1 MYLQNSEPEVGIEIL
16 MERMKKLKESQ
27 EEEPTEEERR
37 KRFEK
42 VEFQSAECR
51 FALQNKII
59 NNPPTF
65 PLGLVYELASVRKC
79 NIVRLKF

>member
-1 MYLQNSEPEVGIEIL
+1 MNILFLYLQNSEPEVGIEIL

-51 FALQNKII
+51 FELQNKII
-59 NNPPTF
+59 NNKS
-65 PLGLVYELASVRKC
+65 EAKRS
-79 NIVRLKF
+79 

>member
-1 MYLQNSEPEVGIEIL
+1 MNILFLYLQNSEPEVGIEIL

-51 FALQNKII
+51 FELQNKII
-59 NNPPTF
+59 NNPSTLNF
-65 PLGLVYELASVRKC
+65 L
-79 NIVRLKF
+79 

>member
-1 MYLQNSEPEVGIEIL
+1 MNILFLYLQNSEPEVGIEIL

-51 FALQNKII
+51 FELQNKII
-59 NNPPTF
+59 SNPPTLNF
-65 PLGLVYELASVRKC
+65 L
-79 NIVRLKF
+79 

>member
-1 MYLQNSEPEVGIEIL
+1 

-42 VEFQSAECR
+42 VETQSAECKNL
-51 FALQNKII
+51 LQ
-59 NNPPTF
+59 
-65 PLGLVYELASVRKC
+65 YASV
-79 NIVRLKF
+79 NH

>member
-1 MYLQNSEPEVGIEIL
+1 MNILFLYLQNSEPEVGIEIL

-51 FALQNKII
+51 FELQNKII
-59 NNPPTF
+59 NNSPTLNF
-65 PLGLVYELASVRKC
+65 L
-79 NIVRLKF
+79 

>member
-1 MYLQNSEPEVGIEIL
+1 M

-51 FALQNKII
+51 FELQNKII
-59 NNPPTF
+59 NNPTH
-65 PLGLVYELASVRKC
+65 LSCRIGV
-79 NIVRLKF
+79 

>member
-1 MYLQNSEPEVGIEIL
+1 MNILFLYLQNSEPEVGIEIL

-51 FALQNKII
+51 FELQNKI
-59 NNPPTF
+59 N
-65 PLGLVYELASVRKC
+65 
-79 NIVRLKF
+79 

>member
-1 MYLQNSEPEVGIEIL
+1 MNILFLYLQNSEPEVGIEIL

-51 FALQNKII
+51 FELQNKII
-59 NNPPTF
+59 YNPPTLNF
-65 PLGLVYELASVRKC
+65 L
-79 NIVRLKF
+79 

>member
-1 MYLQNSEPEVGIEIL
+1 MNILFLYLQNSEPEVGIEIL

-51 FALQNKII
+51 FEII
-59 NNPPTF
+59 NNPPTLNF
-65 PLGLVYELASVRKC
+65 L
-79 NIVRLKF
+79 